1 MFVVP
6 SYSDNIKESE
16 DMLNEF
22 VKGATISTSIVSRV
36 LLGNIGYR
44 RISKEATLQFPVI
57 EELSQKEE
65 QQKSRQINYY

>member
-1 MFVVP
+1 MP
-6 SYSDNIKESE
+6 SYSDNIKETE

>member
-1 MFVVP
+1 MP
-6 SYSDNIKESE
+6 SYSENIKETE

>member
-1 MFVVP
+1 MP